1 MAKRPSLTA
10 AAKPQITPGA
20 LALLQVEDWEST
32 GELQLLAITVIDPS
46 PYQPRESYDDDTIES
61 LAASIQTMGV
71 IQPIIVRPKDN
82 ERYELMAGHRRWLA
96 AQRAGRTTIPAVVRS
111 LDSQSAAA
119 LSLIENLQ
127 REDLNP
133 MDIAQGLQRMVDEF
147 KVAQIDLAKL
157 LGRSKADITLTL
169 GLLKLHPD
177 IQLYIRQG
185 KLTAGHGRLLY
196 RLPVSTQWRLAQAA
210 ITREWT
216 VRELEAAIRREK
228 VDAVHPSP
236 KDPDIER
243 LENLLTEH
251 FAISTWIRP
260 RKNGSGTITFHYHS
274 LDECEALLER
284 FGLKPEQYR

>member
-10 AAKPQITPGA
+10 AAKPKITSGA
-20 LALLQVEDWEST
+20 LTLLQVEDWEST
-32 GELQLLAITVIDPS
+32 GELQLLAIAMIDPS
-46 PYQPRESYDDDTIES
+46 PYQPRESYDDATIEA

-71 IQPIIVRPKDN
+71 IQPVIVRPKDH

-133 MDIAQGLQRMVDEF
+133 MDIAQGLQRMMDEF
-147 KVAQIDLAKL
+147 GVAQTDLAKL

-185 KLTAGHGRLLY
+185 KLMAGHGRLLY
-196 RLPVSTQWRLAQAA
+196 RLPASAQWRLAQATVA
-210 ITREWT
+210 REWT

-228 VDAVHPSP
+228 ADVAQTPR

-243 LENLLTEH
+243 LETILTEH
-251 FAISTWIRP
+251 FATSTWIRTG
-260 RKNGSGTITFHYHS
+260 KNGSGTITFRYHS
-274 LDECEALLER
+274 LDECEALLEH

>member
-177 IQLYIRQG
+177 IQLYIRRG